1 MKKVLITC
9 LALILQLGSILQA
22 QESTT
27 DIYRKDQDGYSCFRI
42 PAIVRSKA
50 GTLLAFA
57 EARKNSCSDTGN
69 IDLVLKSSEDGGTT
83 WSNLIIIWDAGNN
96 VCGNPAPVVDQ
107 ETGRI
112 ILVSCWN
119 LGEDH
124 EKDIIDKTSKDS
136 RRIFVLYSDDDGK
149 KWSAPKDITSSVKHS
164 DWTWYATGPC
174 HGIQLQ
180 NKKYK
185 GRIVVSANHM
195 VADTK
200 SYHSQ
205 LIYSDNKGETW
216 KLGGVVSEHGGN
228 ESSVVELGNGELML
242 NMRNYN
248 REESKTRS
256 YAISKD
262 GGETIS
268 KMHYLP
274 ELIEP
279 ICQGST
285 LNLMKDGKIGNNI
298 LFSNPASTESR
309 EKMTI
314 KLSEDNGQTWPYAYL
329 VYSGPSAYSDLVNL
343 PDGNIG
349 LLYEY
354 GINNP
359 YEKIG
364 FTIIPFN
371 KLKK

>member
-1 MKKVLITC
+1 
-9 LALILQLGSILQA
+9 
-22 QESTT
+22 
-27 DIYRKDQDGYSCFRI
+27 
-42 PAIVRSKA
+42 
-50 GTLLAFA
+50 
-57 EARKNSCSDTGN
+57 
-69 IDLVLKSSEDGGTT
+69 
-83 WSNLIIIWDAGNN
+83 
-96 VCGNPAPVVDQ
+96 
-107 ETGRI
+107 
-112 ILVSCWN
+112 
-119 LGEDH
+119 
-124 EKDIIDKTSKDS
+124 
-136 RRIFVLYSDDDGK
+136 
-149 KWSAPKDITSSVKHS
+149 
-164 DWTWYATGPC
+164 
-174 HGIQLQ
+174 
-180 NKKYK
+180 
-185 GRIVVSANHM
+185 
-195 VADTK
+195 
-200 SYHSQ
+200 
-205 LIYSDNKGETW
+205 
-216 KLGGVVSEHGGN
+216 
-228 ESSVVELGNGELML
+228 ML